1 MKVGIVG
8 CGMVGSASA
17 FALVMRGVGREIV
30 LVDVDRSRAEAEAN
44 DIYHAILH
52 DQRAILT
59 VSCRIESVPEFAGVT
74 FALPHLVSGSGA
86 LATIAPALDEIEY
99 RSLRSSASILRD
111 AVGSLRLAG

>member
-1 MKVGIVG
+1 MPGVAPPNDAGHARSSIQYATIIAGKGATYYGI
-8 CGMVGSASA
+8 GSAVA
-17 FALVMRGVGREIV
+17 R
-30 LVDVDRSRAEAEAN
+30 LVDV
-44 DIYHAILH
+44 ILH

-86 LATIAPALDEIEY
+86 LATIAPALDEMEHE
-99 RSLRSSASILRD
+99 SLRRSASILRD